1 MLFNLADPWTN
12 HFGSE
17 EFATYEFGST
27 RIDSVLVSQELTRH
41 ITRIGYSPVGLFVPT
56 DHRAVIIE
64 FAVLDMFGAH
74 VDNIPAVRFRGTTS
88 TNIAAATKLIDTAYK
103 HLLANNAFARGDK
116 LDPED
121 PSSTIQVESLDQ
133 LIGEAGV
140 AGDAANSG
148 RRPEWRSSPLV
159 Q

>member
-1 MLFNLADPWTN
+1 
-12 HFGSE
+12 
-17 EFATYEFGST
+17 
-27 RIDSVLVSQELTRH
+27 
-41 ITRIGYSPVGLFVPT
+41 
-56 DHRAVIIE
+56 
-64 FAVLDMFGAH
+64 MFGAH

-88 TNIAAATKLIDTAYK
+88 TNIAAATKFIDTAYK

-133 LIGEAGV
+133 LIGEAGD

-148 RRPEWRSSPLV
+148 RRPEWQSSPLV
-159 Q
+159 QQRTEVQYSTLLSQWPEMRTQSETNRRV